1 MSAFMQGLQTGSQ
14 TARGWIDTYEAARK
28 RREEADLKSRREGI
42 LTAQPEYSQGYTAEQ
57 GQQLEAMASAIN
69 PETGRPYYNVQAG
82 QGGNYSVTPDFTEA
96 QTPRTGMDTGSQY
109 GVANVELQPT
119 GLGRAGVAAQPIPF
133 NQQRVANFLGGRVEG
148 DLTPERMETMR
159 SRALANT
166 IADPMERQRALIQM
180 DENERAARRGAQAEE
195 LTGLQISRERDTVTR
210 EQKNREAT
218 QALSQQLSSGNPPDV
233 TQIYKLASDFGVDPA
248 PLVKLAADNLGL
260 DEKTAKAATEKLV
273 KQINAA
279 STSPDKFRTL
289 LETVADPDPLDNIKP
304 ELRETK
310 NGYRVFY
317 GDRAISP
324 EFKESKDMTALQQLA
339 GFYRDTISGKPM
351 ETAITMATLDAKRAA
366 IEASRGQV
374 RASDATT
381 NLRTQQGQVLSTQAA
396 GNAEAQQIRAR
407 YDALSPEDQ
416 AGPVGQGLVRQFNM
430 ANVKAG
436 ATVPLGTAPRIDA
449 DREAWLRSEQKLI
462 EADTP
467 PEAIEAQRTAFF
479 VRRGYAPAA
488 ARQVLEAGV
497 NPATGK
503 PLTRSDVDAYN
514 KTYPQ
519 TPVDPGSLPWL
530 SSPEREA
537 RRQGLISQ
545 IPK

>member
-1 MSAFMQGLQTGSQ
+1 M
-14 TARGWIDTYEAARK
+14 
-28 RREEADLKSRREGI
+28 
-42 LTAQPEYSQGYTAEQ
+42 
-57 GQQLEAMASAIN
+57 
-69 PETGRPYYNVQAG
+69 
-82 QGGNYSVTPDFTEA
+82 
-96 QTPRTGMDTGSQY
+96 
-109 GVANVELQPT
+109 EL
-119 GLGRAGVAAQPIPF
+119 
-133 NQQRVANFLGGRVEG
+133 
-148 DLTPERMETMR
+148 MR

-289 LETVADPDPLDNIKP
+289 LDTVADPDPLDNIKP

-324 EFKESKDMTALQQLA
+324 EFKETKDMTALQQLA

-416 AGPVGQGLVRQFNM
+416 AGAVGQGLVRQFNM

-436 ATVPLGTAPRIDA
+436 ATVPLGAAPRIDA

-530 SSPEREA
+530 PSPEREA

-545 IPK
+545 IPR

>member
-1 MSAFMQGLQTGSQ
+1 
-14 TARGWIDTYEAARK
+14 
-28 RREEADLKSRREGI
+28 
-42 LTAQPEYSQGYTAEQ
+42 
-57 GQQLEAMASAIN
+57 
-69 PETGRPYYNVQAG
+69 
-82 QGGNYSVTPDFTEA
+82 
-96 QTPRTGMDTGSQY
+96 
-109 GVANVELQPT
+109 
-119 GLGRAGVAAQPIPF
+119 
-133 NQQRVANFLGGRVEG
+133 
-148 DLTPERMETMR
+148 
-159 SRALANT
+159 
-166 IADPMERQRALIQM
+166 
-180 DENERAARRGAQAEE
+180 
-195 LTGLQISRERDTVTR
+195 
-210 EQKNREAT
+210 
-218 QALSQQLSSGNPPDV
+218 
-233 TQIYKLASDFGVDPA
+233 
-248 PLVKLAADNLGL
+248 
-260 DEKTAKAATEKLV
+260 
-273 KQINAA
+273 
-279 STSPDKFRTL
+279 
-289 LETVADPDPLDNIKP
+289 
-304 ELRETK
+304 
-310 NGYRVFY
+310 
-317 GDRAISP
+317 
-324 EFKESKDMTALQQLA
+324 
-339 GFYRDTISGKPM
+339 
-351 ETAITMATLDAKRAA
+351 
-366 IEASRGQV
+366 
-374 RASDATT
+374 
-381 NLRTQQGQVLSTQAA
+381 VLSTQAA